1 MGWTKWAKRYLTHVL
16 GAVNDNSGQIGS
28 HFGLQI
34 KDVSGTMR
42 NVYLNTS
49 NNRFNGFCFVS
60 YGSGSPQ
67 STYEYC
73 TVAIGSGSTAETE
86 EDYCIESRITS
97 TILKPY
103 FETAVS
109 TNLCFAQMIDA
120 GYDEEGK
127 FSNYIK
133 VQGTNT
139 TDSDI
144 SISEFA
150 LYERFRFSTDNDG
163 TANVCFYRKVLDTPI
178 VVSPGGTYSF
188 KIRISE

>member
-1 MGWTKWAKRYLTHVL
+1 MGWTKWAKRYLVHVL
-16 GAVNDNSGQIGS
+16 GAVNDNSGRVAS

-34 KDVSGTMR
+34 KDTSDTMR
-42 NVYLNTS
+42 TVYLDTPNT
-49 NNRFNGFCFVS
+49 RFSGFRFAS
-60 YGSGSPQ
+60 YGSGTPS
-67 STYEYC
+67 STHEYC
-73 TVAIGSGSTAETE
+73 RVVIGSGSTAETE
-86 EDYCIESRITS
+86 EDYRIESSIAS
-97 TILKPY
+97 AILKPY

-133 VQGTNT
+133 VQGINT

-150 LYERFRFSTDNDG
+150 LYERFRFGSDNDSY
-163 TANVCFYRKVLDTPI
+163 ADACFYRKVLDTPI